1 MESDYFKTRRQNS
14 HFDRKYAT
22 ACS

>member
-1 MESDYFKTRRQNS
+1 MESDYFKTRQQNS